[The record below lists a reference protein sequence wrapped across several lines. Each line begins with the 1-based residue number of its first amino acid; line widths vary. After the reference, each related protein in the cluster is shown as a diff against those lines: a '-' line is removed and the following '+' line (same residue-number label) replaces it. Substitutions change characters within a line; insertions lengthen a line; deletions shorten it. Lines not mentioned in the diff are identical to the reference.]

1 VAPLP
6 LARLAEAL
14 RVTLPRAPGR
24 ATEGTLGRNLPR
36 QNARLLSGL
45 MGSLSRP
52 PVFPDTLL
60 GLTFE
65 WSPDSAKYLV
75 SSRSGAPL
83 NGIRFIL
90 YETNPITSQ
99 PDIGVEVGT
108 LDILDLAPAAGAQ
121 LRFLVRAVSGSPT
134 FLDYT
139 LTFLAGTNAY
149 TVGATGFVS
158 NGAAGARERR
168 FTFNAAITS
177 TETTGGVD
185 ETTDFTYSL
194 NVPDVAVELHLES
207 SDDAVRDTAVLAI
220 DYRFTHRNESIRFLG
235 ADTTT
240 NAGTFENGKFV
251 VTVNAHLYSTLTITD
266 GTGVVSDANGA
277 VVPFDDTDQRY
288 EDDIF
293 DIMLFGVLY
302 ASLTLGTVLAIPG
315 LLLGFSI

>member
-1 VAPLP
+1 
-6 LARLAEAL
+6 
-14 RVTLPRAPGR
+14 
-24 ATEGTLGRNLPR
+24 
-36 QNARLLSGL
+36 
-45 MGSLSRP
+45 
-52 PVFPDTLL
+52 
-60 GLTFE
+60 
-65 WSPDSAKYLV
+65 
-75 SSRSGAPL
+75 
-83 NGIRFIL
+83 
-90 YETNPITSQ
+90 
-99 PDIGVEVGT
+99 
-108 LDILDLAPAAGAQ
+108 
-121 LRFLVRAVSGSPT
+121 
-134 FLDYT
+134 
-139 LTFLAGTNAY
+139 
-149 TVGATGFVS
+149 
-158 NGAAGARERR
+158 
-168 FTFNAAITS
+168 
-177 TETTGGVD
+177 VD
-185 ETTDFTYSL
+185 ETTDFTYGL

-302 ASLTLGTVLAIPG
+302 AALTLGTVLAIPA